1 MSRISNL
8 LAPRRRCLE
17 STSSGRSI
25 RTSRRVRIWFGSDSF
40 CMSSGTAS
48 FHSGMRRIKSA
59 MARHSWV
66 RITVSVVPVIARR
79 CSRREFLKFIRFI
92 TNIKSIYK
100 FGLSVCLFVCL
111 FVCLSVCLYPINV
124 KTAEPIGP
132 KFFVGH
138 LETPGK
144 VYERN
149 FL

>member
-79 CSRREFLKFIRFI
+79 CSRREFLKFIRLI
-92 TNIKSIYK
+92 KNIKYVKVLINDWTNQNNNKLELLTKVTTNPPPKTKIS
-100 FGLSVCLFVCL
+100 FS
-111 FVCLSVCLYPINV
+111 LYM
-124 KTAEPIGP
+124 
-132 KFFVGH
+132 
-138 LETPGK
+138 
-144 VYERN
+144 
-149 FL
+149 